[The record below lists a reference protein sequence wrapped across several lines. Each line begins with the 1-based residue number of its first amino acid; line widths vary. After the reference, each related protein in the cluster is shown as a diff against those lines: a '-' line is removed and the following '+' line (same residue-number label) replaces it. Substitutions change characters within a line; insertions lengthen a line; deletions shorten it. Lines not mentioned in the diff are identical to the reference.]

1 MSRSTV
7 LVTGAAGFIGSHLC
21 EALLAAG
28 QRVVGLD
35 NFDPYYSPA
44 RKRRN
49 LAAALQSEAFRL
61 VEGDVRDQGLL
72 ARLFEEHQPE
82 AVAHLAARPGVRASL
97 ADPLGY
103 AQVNVQGTIG
113 LLAVSARAGVSRFV
127 YTSSSSVYGAGLLPF
142 EEDQP
147 PSPLSPYAVA
157 KYAGELYCRTFH
169 GLYDLPVVC
178 LRLFTVY
185 GPRMRPDLAV
195 AKFARALLAE
205 EALPIYGDGTAA
217 RDFTYVADAV
227 AAIQAA
233 LGDQGEQAARVGA
246 VLNIGSGVAT
256 TVQELVG
263 LLEEATGRRARL
275 HFEPPAAGE
284 VACTCASI
292 ERARRLLAWQ
302 PHTDLRE
309 GVAQFVTWYEAE
321 G

>member
-1 MSRSTV
+1 MSRHSV

-28 QRVVGLD
+28 HRVIGLD

-44 RKRRN
+44 RKQRN
-49 LAAALQSEAFRL
+49 LTAALQSDAFAL
-61 VEGDVRDQGLL
+61 VEGDIRDQGLL
-72 ARLFEEHQPE
+72 ASVFGEYQPQ

-103 AQVNVQGTIG
+103 AQVNVQGTIA
-113 LLAVSARAGVSRFV
+113 LLCASVQAGVSRFI
-127 YTSSSSVYGAGLLPF
+127 YTSSSSVYGAGPLPF
-142 EEDQP
+142 DEDQP
-147 PSPLSPYAVA
+147 PCPLSPYAVA

-169 GLYDLPVVC
+169 GLYGLPMIC

-195 AKFARALLAE
+195 AKFTRALLVGKP
-205 EALPIYGDGTAA
+205 LPIYGDGSAA
-217 RDFTYVADAV
+217 RDLTYVADVV

-233 LGDQGEQAARVGA
+233 LGEKGEEAARAGA
-246 VLNIGSGVAT
+246 VINIGSGVAT
-256 TVQELVG
+256 TVRELVG
-263 LLEEATGRRARL
+263 LLEEATGRRATL

-284 VACTCASI
+284 VACTRASV

-302 PHTDLRE
+302 PRTNLRE
-309 GVAQFVTWYEAE
+309 GIAQFITWYEAE